1 MMDSSSSYENGF
13 ERYFCPTLLS
23 LFLLPHILTFSL
35 FNVLGPFDLFS
46 PTSTSITSNTTPTN
60 DPMSRSRREL
70 VVKICLLVDNPSD
83 LHVSVAA
90 MEALLALGDSP
101 QYSPTSSS
109 QSSPN
114 YSNNGEPHKLFSLL
128 ENSGILPSVMET
140 FLRRLEREE
149 VEKGTKPSPDDIE
162 SFGLANVIRL
172 QIVDFLTR
180 NISKGYYTLAHY
192 LLGLP
197 GPFEGRF
204 TADLQ
209 LEKTKNGGPSNCL
222 HMILELLSFGISGG
236 DGYSTTSTSR
246 TPPLICLDHPM
257 LAARLYELVQTIVE
271 VPYLQKGALSLLREG
286 SFISYQIQNI
296 SPDPFDEDDS
306 CFTAF
311 QLLQKASLYRIA
323 SLDLYD
329 STLYGNVKYSISLL
343 EDILAIVPKDIKALF
358 LISTP
363 QTSNTS
369 TLPSSFTSL
378 EGSISKLLELIF
390 SLPLPTYDK
399 EKFTQ
404 TTRSLYLG
412 IAPIL
417 TKTFLNS
424 STEEGDE
431 EEDARTLFSLSN
443 ISNLL
448 FSMGNFYI
456 SNRKGSGFDCEEG
469 RLLFL
474 ATIEWSLITCGNKSD
489 LITRTLC
496 YSLLTI
502 GLQNGIPLKEDLAS
516 SCVGGNV
523 MFDNL
528 VGDLLIP
535 LEQGLAPWKSVV
547 CVFLCTIL
555 KEIPSISERVFSSG
569 LVRNLVLSLRGDD
582 RFVESA
588 GGVDDVDGCLF
599 LWKSK
604 MSIFQ
609 LLPAGKLF
617 DCALLDVLSSLNIL
631 TDISSSDLERQK
643 MVWTPLMMLISTM
656 SFGNGSSSS
665 SSSFSIDG
673 PIPFNG
679 DDDNDDEQSSTKLN
693 EAICLLMKEWK
704 ILEKLNH
711 FPMKFLLS
719 TLINCIS
726 SYGAKDPFRGIC
738 RREVLRF
745 LEEKKELSLCITFW
759 LGEIKFY
766 PFAGSVEDNDDVS
779 IWTIKKDPSYDL
791 QYPSLPIKVLI
802 DVLEGK
808 CGTFDEESERV
819 MDLIY
824 EVVNRR
830 GGLTNDDYETERL
843 SQILHEYHTSTTTTT
858 TVGQHPLVA
867 LIKK

>member
-1 MMDSSSSYENGF
+1 MDSSSSYENGF

-23 LFLLPHILTFSL
+23 IFLLPHILTFSL

-46 PTSTSITSNTTPTN
+46 PTSTSITSNTTPAN

-90 MEALLALGDSP
+90 MEALLALGDSS
-101 QYSPTSSS
+101 QYSPISSS

-114 YSNNGEPHKLFSLL
+114 YSNNGESHKLFSLL
-128 ENSGILPSVMET
+128 ENSGALPSVMET

-149 VEKGTKPSPDDIE
+149 VEKGTKPSLDDIE

-222 HMILELLSFGISGG
+222 HMILELLSFGISG
-236 DGYSTTSTSR
+236 TFR

-257 LAARLYELVQTIVE
+257 LAARLYELVQAIVE
-271 VPYLQKGALSLLREG
+271 VPYLQKGALSLLREA
-286 SFISYQIQNI
+286 SFISAQIQNI

-343 EDILAIVPKDIKALF
+343 EDILSIVPKDIKALF
-358 LISTP
+358 LIGTP
-363 QTSNTS
+363 QNSDSSGTSD
-369 TLPSSFTSL
+369 LPSSFTSL

-404 TTRSLYLG
+404 AIRSLYLG

-424 STEEGDE
+424 SAEQEDE
-431 EEDARTLFSLSN
+431 EQDARTLSSLSN

-456 SNRKGSGFDCEEG
+456 SNRKGSGFDGEEG

-502 GLQNGIPLKEDLAS
+502 GLQNGISLKEDLAS

-528 VGDLLIP
+528 VSDLLIP

-547 CVFLCTIL
+547 CVFLFTIL
-555 KEIPSISERVFSSG
+555 KEIPSISERLFSSG
-569 LVRNLVLSLRGDD
+569 LVRNLILSLRGDD

-631 TDISSSDLERQK
+631 TDISLSDLERQK

-656 SFGNGSSSS
+656 SFGNGGSSS

-673 PIPFNG
+673 PIPLIG
-679 DDDNDDEQSSTKLN
+679 DYDDDDEQSTTKLN
-693 EAICLLMKEWK
+693 ETICLLLKEWK
-704 ILEKLNH
+704 IFEKLNH

-726 SYGAKDPFRGIC
+726 SCNAKDPFRGTC

-759 LGEIKFY
+759 LNEIKLY
-766 PFAGSVEDNDDVS
+766 PSSGSVEDDDNDDS
-779 IWTIKKDPSYDL
+779 IWTIKKDPSYKL

-824 EVVNRR
+824 ELVNRR
-830 GGLTNDDYETERL
+830 GGLRNDDYETERL
-843 SQILHEYHTSTTTTT
+843 SQILHEYHTST
-858 TVGQHPLVA
+858 VGQHPLVA